1 MTITSSIIFIQI
13 VLRDVTGARSVG
25 SEVRQGNQTS
35 GESIGPTSRYV
46 ASMFIS
52 FFNCDLRNAI
62 RLAKLRGVT
71 SGKAGDYCV
80 RSFLSVISVTY
91 GRNPEEQVE
100 RGPGR
105 A

>member
-1 MTITSSIIFIQI
+1 M
-13 VLRDVTGARSVG
+13 LRDVTGARSVG

-35 GESIGPTSRYV
+35 GESIGPTSRDV

-62 RLAKLRGVT
+62 RLAKFRGAT
-71 SGKAGDYCV
+71 IHQSGDYCV

-91 GRNPEEQVE
+91 GRKPEEQVE
-100 RGPGR
+100 RSRVG